1 MRKNVNILEKGITL
15 VTLVI
20 TIIVLLILAG
30 ITIATLTGE
39 NGILTKTIQ
48 AQNNTVLS
56 QEEEIIKLAV
66 SSIQTNFEEDINV
79 FNLQEEL
86 QKNTKNSKV
95 TINADESFNILF
107 EDTSHNF
114 NLKNNVITLVDS
126 DNTMAIFDIGSNVV
140 QKIYS
145 QAIDGVLGTTPPSVW
160 NLSINAIKRTDEK
173 PDLSNM
179 TDANIVS
186 WTDAYKMYEQNPDAY
201 ASIIPEGTTL
211 CPIYIWFEES
221 GHTEIRDL
229 RGNNNLTS
237 ISNPQIEKE
246 VITGTIYWWSE
257 SNNVFLNFDSS
268 YMFANMPYLSDISGL
283 KGLRTDYCTNMTT
296 ILSTFIGT
304 NKSLKD
310 VSSLI
315 NWNTS
320 NVTDMKYAFAGNV
333 SLNDINPLKYWN
345 TSKVTNM
352 CAMFGGDYDY
362 SACKLTSLTALK
374 NWDVSKVLDMSYM
387 FFGCNTLTDVS
398 AINDWNITNVTDFT
412 NMFPSNIHPEFTKIS
427 GTWSNGTFI
436 PQ

>member
-1 MRKNVNILEKGITL
+1 MNLNKIKQTNKGITL
-15 VTLVI
+15 IALVI
-20 TIIVLLILAG
+20 TIIVLLVLAG

-39 NGILTKTIQ
+39 NGILTKATQ
-48 AQNNTVLS
+48 AQKNTILS

-66 SSIQTNFEEDINV
+66 ASTQTDLEEDINV
-79 FNLQEEL
+79 FKLQEEL

-95 TINADESFNILF
+95 TINADGSFNILF

-145 QAIDGVLGTTPPSVW
+145 QAIDGIVGTTAPYVW
-160 NLSINAIKRTDEK
+160 NLSINAIRRADEK

-186 WTDAYKMYEQNPDAY
+186 WTDAYKIYEQNSDAY

-221 GHTEIRDL
+221 GHTETRNITGD
-229 RGNNNLTS
+229 NSLT
-237 ISNPQIEKE
+237 PQLEKE

-268 YMFANMPYLSDISGL
+268 YMFTNMPYLSDISGL
-283 KGLRTDYCTNMTT
+283 KGLRTDFCTNMEN
-296 ILSTFIGT
+296 ILSTTLGI

-310 VSSLI
+310 ISSLI

-320 NVTDMKYAFAGNV
+320 NVTDMKYAFAGNAY
-333 SLNDINPLKYWN
+333 LNDINPLKYWN
-345 TSKVTNM
+345 TSKVINM

-362 SACKLTSLTALK
+362 GACKLTSLTSLK
-374 NWDVSKVLDMSYM
+374 NWDVSNVLDMSYM

-398 AINDWNITNVTDFT
+398 AINDWDITNVTNFT